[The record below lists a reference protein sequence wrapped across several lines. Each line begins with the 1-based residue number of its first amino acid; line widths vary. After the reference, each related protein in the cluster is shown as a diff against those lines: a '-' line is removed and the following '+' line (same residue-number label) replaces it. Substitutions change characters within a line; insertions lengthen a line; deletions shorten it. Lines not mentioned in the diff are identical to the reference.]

1 MPMTGDE
8 MTPTERLT
16 TFIAD
21 MLRWEI
27 ALEAKRRALRGN
39 QDSSVREQML
49 TDARE
54 ALNQIF
60 MEHLS
65 AEALA
70 TKAQSRLDLL
80 PSGRPPE
87 FEQQVLDDTESK
99 VGKTIYIE
107 TFNERGLAQRLR
119 YALVMEHGEPKIDAV
134 YDWRRSTGKWDKQDS
149 I

>member
-1 MPMTGDE
+1 MK
-8 MTPTERLT
+8 PTERLT
-16 TFIAD
+16 AFIAD
-21 MLRWEI
+21 MLHWEI
-27 ALEAKRRALRGN
+27 ALEEKRRALRGN
-39 QDSSVREQML
+39 QDSSLHEEML

-54 ALNQIF
+54 KLYLIF
-60 MEHLS
+60 TVHLS
-65 AEALA
+65 ANALA

-87 FEQQVLDDTESK
+87 FAQQVLEDTESH

-107 TFNERGLAQRLR
+107 TINEKGLAQRHR